1 MDSHHSQKRKEDSYR
16 WKINQLKSWTTFFFF
31 FFFFFFWEPKP
42 DWYYYLNNSF
52 RYLNNSTHISTT
64 LFHPHIFP
72 QHLNNNIRN
81 FFTNEPLIS
90 NKTFFFFLFHLH
102 IFSQHLNNIIRSFF
116 IKQALNIKQKFLLLL
131 FVY

>member
-16 WKINQLKSWTTFFFF
+16 WKINQLKSWTTFILFFF
-31 FFFFFFWEPKP
+31 FFLENLGL
-42 DWYYYLNNSF
+42 DWYYCLNNSF
-52 RYLNNSTHISTT
+52 RYNSTHISTT
-64 LFHPHIFP
+64 LFHLHLFP
-72 QHLNNNIRN
+72 QHLNNNTRN
-81 FFTNEPLIS
+81 FLTNEPLIS

-102 IFSQHLNNIIRSFF
+102 VFSQHLNNIIRIFF